1 MVRRWMIGAA
11 LVALPVQAMTGQAI
25 AAQERAPQDAQK
37 VEQDKGSSNEK
48 REEGKKDDTLKKAE
62 GIATQPVRDVGISK
76 KKIPPV
82 LTEAV
87 KGPYA
92 PPSGRKCTGIT
103 SELAELNE
111 ALGPDFGQSV
121 EENEN
126 RAGKIAEAGGQMI
139 INSLIPFRGVV
150 REISGAAPAERRL
163 QAAISAGIAR
173 RGYLHGLA
181 SARHCKLPE
190 PPPVVKEPKEEK
202 AKEDSA
208 R

>member
-1 MVRRWMIGAA
+1 MLGRWMIGVA
-11 LVALPVQAMTGQAI
+11 LVALPMQAI
-25 AAQERAPQDAQK
+25 AAQDRGPQESQK
-37 VEQDKGSSNEK
+37 V
-48 REEGKKDDTLKKAE
+48 EEGKKDDTLKKAE

-76 KKIPPV
+76 KKVPPV

-87 KGPYA
+87 KGPYD
-92 PPSGRKCTGIT
+92 PPKGKKCAAIV
-103 SELAELNE
+103 SEIAELNE

-139 INSLIPFRGVV
+139 INSLIPFRGLV

-173 RGYLHGLA
+173 RGYLRGLA
-181 SARHCKLPE
+181 SVRHCKLPE
-190 PPPVVKEPKEEK
+190 PPPVVKPTKEEEK
-202 AKEDSA
+202 AKEESA
-208 R
+208 K

>member
-1 MVRRWMIGAA
+1 MLMFGRLVIGGA
-11 LVALPVQAMTGQAI
+11 LLALPVQVI
-25 AAQERAPQDAQK
+25 AAQEQAPQEAQK
-37 VEQDKGSSNEK
+37 A
-48 REEGKKDDTLKKAE
+48 EEGQKDNTLRKAE

-76 KKIPPV
+76 KKVPPV
-82 LTEAV
+82 LNEAV
-87 KGPYA
+87 KGPYD
-92 PPSGRKCTGIT
+92 PPKGKKCAGIV
-103 SELAELNE
+103 SEITELNE

-139 INSLIPFRGVV
+139 INSLIPFRGLV

-173 RGYLHGLA
+173 RGYLRGLA
-181 SARHCKLPE
+181 SARHCKLPD
-190 PPPVVKEPKEEK
+190 PPPVVKPVKEEK
-202 AKEDSA
+202 KAMEESA